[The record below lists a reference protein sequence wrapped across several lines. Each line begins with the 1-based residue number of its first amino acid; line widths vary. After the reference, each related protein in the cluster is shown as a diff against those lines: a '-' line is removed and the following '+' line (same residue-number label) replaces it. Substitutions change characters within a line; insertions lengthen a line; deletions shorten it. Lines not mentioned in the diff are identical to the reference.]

1 MGYYNDRPKTTLER
15 IRDAVEDI
23 DRNGLGLV
31 VTGTTEDN
39 VTTLDKTYQEI
50 YNSFASGIQVVIL
63 WPNAGEE
70 INASIVV
77 AMYTSSDDFCLKEA
91 SGNVFVA
98 ASADGYPSYTNT

>member
-1 MGYYNDRPKTTLER
+1 MGYYNSRPKTNIER
-15 IRDAVEDI
+15 IRDAVEDM
-23 DRNGLGLV
+23 DNNGLGLV

-50 YNSFASGIQVVIL
+50 YNSFSNGIHVVIL

-77 AMYTSSDDFCLKEA
+77 AMYTSGDDFCLKEA

-98 ASADGYPSYTNT
+98 SSVSDYPAYTNT

>member
-1 MGYYNDRPKTTLER
+1 MGYYNNRPKTNVER

-23 DRNGLGLV
+23 NENGIGQI
-31 VTGTTEDN
+31 VTGETEDN

-50 YNSFASGIQVVIL
+50 YDAFSSGSQVVIM
-63 WPNAGEE
+63 WPNEGEE

-91 SGNVFVA
+91 AGNVFVA
-98 ASADGYPSYTNT
+98 SSADGYPSYTNT